1 MALGFPGDPAG
12 RVFVQQR
19 AFPSRRIRSD
29 GQGVIAGRTGRIRPM
44 RALCGRRAGPVQRP
58 GRWLLGFGPRRAA
71 PGVPRVELA
80 RGPDEQYRLEFFLFI
95 FRSFLNMFL
104 MYLIRI

>member
-1 MALGFPGDPAG
+1 MSGPELAQEGALRGSF
-12 RVFVQQR
+12 RQ
-19 AFPSRRIRSD
+19 
-29 GQGVIAGRTGRIRPM
+29 
-44 RALCGRRAGPVQRP
+44 P